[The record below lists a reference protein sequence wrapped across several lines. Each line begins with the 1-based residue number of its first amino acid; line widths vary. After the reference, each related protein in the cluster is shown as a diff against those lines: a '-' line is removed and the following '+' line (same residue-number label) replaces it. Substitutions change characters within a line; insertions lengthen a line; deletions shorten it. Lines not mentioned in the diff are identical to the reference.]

1 MPTTSLSSF
10 FVPYPTLPY
19 PPPWPQLLEV
29 IDDPA
34 SDCLLLVMGYVEGCT
49 LQPQQLAPGRWEP
62 LPEQSVWRH
71 ARDVICGLEYL
82 HAHGVVHGDLK
93 PANFIQ
99 VRPVLMHPLHTARSD
114 DSFLRVVSLAWNP
127 VQRAWPVLG
136 CSLARRVCGH

>member
-1 MPTTSLSSF
+1 MTGHLRPLHVSFAQPFTSHHTVSFSVKPHAFPSS
-10 FVPYPTLPY
+10 YS
-19 PPPWPQLLEV
+19 QLVEV

-49 LQPQQLAPGRWEP
+49 LQPQQLAPGRWQQ
-62 LPEQSVWRH
+62 LPEQTVWRY

-99 VRPVLMHPLHTARSD
+99 VRP
-114 DSFLRVVSLAWNP
+114 SLC
-127 VQRAWPVLG
+127 VTS
-136 CSLARRVCGH
+136 C